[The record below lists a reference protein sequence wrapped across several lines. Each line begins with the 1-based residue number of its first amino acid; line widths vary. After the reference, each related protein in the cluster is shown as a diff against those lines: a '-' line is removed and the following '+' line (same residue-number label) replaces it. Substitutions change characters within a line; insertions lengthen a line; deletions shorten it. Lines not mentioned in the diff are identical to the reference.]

1 MDGTTA
7 MDGDP
12 ARADWAQ
19 LAGGAVELP
28 AALDGIGLPGAAI
41 EPMPQDSQFMRSWN
55 EGHRAVGG
63 RRVKQG
69 NPNRDLFLVKLW
81 IVTGFIL
88 GQWRNTPDASVFEYG
103 IIR

>member
-1 MDGTTA
+1 MDGTTV
-7 MDGDP
+7 MDSDP
-12 ARADWAQ
+12 TRADWAQ
-19 LAGGAVELP
+19 LGGGAVKLS
-28 AALDGIGLPGAAI
+28 AALDGISLPGAAI

-81 IVTGFIL
+81 IVIGLILVPWRDTPDTTGF
-88 GQWRNTPDASVFEYG
+88 EYR
-103 IIR
+103 IIG